1 MYYAKLKNTV
11 SKGTYCMIHLHGFLE
26 KVKLWDRRQISGI
39 RGQQG
44 AEMWGEI
51 DDEGTWENLGC
62 DGPVLHLDCGGNC
75 RTTCLLKLSNYRLK
89 KCKID
94 CIYCIK
100 TP

>member
-11 SKGTYCMIHLHGFLE
+11 SKGTYCMVHLHGFLE

-39 RGQQG
+39 RGQPG

-51 DDEGTWENLGC
+51 DDEGTWENLGR